1 MFDTTNTWP
10 SDLAARLRSTL
21 RGRAKTAADVR
32 RLFRE
37 FDSNGDGVVSAAEF
51 DVALH
56 RLGLGGLPA
65 SDRATLLAAL
75 DSVRPLCTTTAAVT
89 SVVLLRY

>member
-1 MFDTTNTWP
+1 
-10 SDLAARLRSTL
+10 
-21 RGRAKTAADVR
+21 VR

-65 SDRATLLAAL
+65 ADRATLLAAL
-75 DSVRPLCTTTAAVT
+75 DSVRLLC
-89 SVVLLRY
+89 SLLLLLALLLALSCRF